1 MIWRNVFVMGLAVSV
16 ALAIMFW
23 IVWTERP
30 TLESVIDSDNTPA
43 QLQAE
48 NDPSLIE
55 IDESRITVLQE
66 TAESNPDD
74 VVSRLSLADL
84 YFGAEQFEDAIPW
97 YEEAVLLDAE
107 NLDARTNLGV
117 SYYYT
122 DQVER
127 AIEVFEETIKL
138 EPTNQ
143 RALLSLGIVKAFGL
157 QDLDGAM
164 TAWKRVIEIEPNSA
178 EGLAARDSLE
188 RFSAVHDSAEE
199 NLP

>member
-1 MIWRNVFVMGLAVSV
+1 MIGRNVFVLGLAVSV

-23 IVWTERP
+23 IVWAERP
-30 TLESVIDSDNTPA
+30 SFQAEIDLDTTP
-43 QLQAE
+43 QLQATS
-48 NDPSLIE
+48 DPPLVE
-55 IDESRITVLQE
+55 VDESRVAVLRE
-66 TAESNPDD
+66 TAESKPDD
-74 VVSRLSLADL
+74 VGSRLSIADL
-84 YFGAEQFEDAIPW
+84 YFGAQRFEDAIPW
-97 YEEAVLLDAE
+97 YEEAILLDTG

-117 SYYYT
+117 SYYYA

-127 AIEVFEETIKL
+127 AIEVFEKTINL

-143 RALLSLGIVKAFGL
+143 RALLSLGIVQAFGL

-188 RFSAVHDSAEE
+188 RFSAAHGPAEE
-199 NLP
+199 DLP